1 MPCCITTD
9 VMMMSHLLYPSID
22 PMTGGPSVQKEGE
35 GEGEGGEKGDLEGMT
50 DEEKEREAVKLVEM
64 MKRLNE

>member
-1 MPCCITTD
+1 
-9 VMMMSHLLYPSID
+9 
-22 PMTGGPSVQKEGE
+22 MTGGPSVQREGE
-35 GEGEGGEKGDLEGMT
+35 GEGEGGQKGGLEGMT